1 MNKETALIIEDDQDA
16 ASILEAYLR
25 RENFDV
31 LIAYDGKKG
40 LDMALRMKPS
50 IVLLDVMLPLMNGTE
65 VLSMLRRK
73 TDIPVIM
80 LTAMGDASDKI
91 GALRYGADDYV
102 VKPYHPGE
110 VMARVQ
116 AVLRRLKPVRDSAEI
131 LKYQNLSVDGVA
143 MTAIIENEMTRHL
156 LDLTPTEFQ
165 LLTSLVRSPLKV
177 FTRFELLEVCSPESN
192 ALERVVDTHI
202 YNLRKK
208 LESAGLLGVV
218 INVRGIGYRFAS
230 P

>member
-1 MNKETALIIEDDQDA
+1 MNKKTVLVVEDDQDA
-16 ASILEAYLR
+16 ASILEAYLK
-25 RENFDV
+25 RENFEV
-31 LIAYDGKKG
+31 VIAYDGQKG
-40 LDMALRMKPS
+40 LEAALRLKPDL
-50 IVLLDVMLPLMNGTE
+50 ILLDVMLPIMNGTE
-65 VLSMLRRK
+65 VLSMLRKK

-116 AVLRRLKPVRDSAEI
+116 AVLRRLKSSRDLGEI
-131 LKYQNLSVDGVA
+131 LKYQNLKVDSTA
-143 MTAIIENEMTRHL
+143 MTAMIEHEHSRHL
-156 LDLTPTEFQ
+156 LDLTLTEFQ
-165 LLTSLVRSPLKV
+165 LLTSLMRAPLKV

-208 LESAGLLGVV
+208 LETAGLTGVV
-218 INVRGIGYRFAS
+218 INVRGIGYRFCS

>member
-116 AVLRRLKPVRDSAEI
+116 AVLRRLKPARDSAEI

-143 MTAIIENEMTRHL
+143 MTAIIEHETTRHL